1 MYWDS
6 TSVMFNDEDNRP
18 RFESLKASDNVEAKE
33 VKEELWA
40 VKLLKS
46 KQIIIIEYLMVN

>member
-6 TSVMFNDEDNRP
+6 TSVMFKDDDNRP
-18 RFESLKASDNVEAKE
+18 RLFTFESLKASDNVEAKE
-33 VKEELWA
+33 VNEELWA

-46 KQIIIIEYLMVN
+46 KQSQN